1 MDQAAE
7 SGRKGNSQSRYVL
20 CDSRDRGYSVGRL
33 LCEVG
38 LPLTVFCRHR
48 DEMVLPEESVQ
59 NHCPT
64 QIVRLPI
71 ERLGNVL
78 IDVRRNCDLESV
90 SWK

>member
-1 MDQAAE
+1 
-7 SGRKGNSQSRYVL
+7 
-20 CDSRDRGYSVGRL
+20 
-33 LCEVG
+33 
-38 LPLTVFCRHR
+38 
-48 DEMVLPEESVQ
+48 MVLPEESVQ